1 MPEYPKLD
9 ALRKKD
15 ATAVAVPAAGP
26 ATSVNS
32 MLNANPLEIK
42 KIKRRRSRRTALRV
56 TILSLALL
64 VVASTVFSARML
76 TSGAGLFGD
85 NNGQG
90 FFASLRSLFG
100 DTDPLTGEKQ
110 DRVNFLL
117 LGHGGEGHDGPNLTD
132 TIIVASLKPSTK
144 EVAMLSI
151 PRDLL
156 VPIDAFGQNKIN
168 SAFATGE
175 EGQYPGGGVRLTTEV
190 VEEITG
196 LSIPYYLVIDFKG
209 FEKIVDEFGGVD
221 VDVPREFYDYWHGIQ
236 YDAGP
241 THFDG
246 EEALFFVRARYVE
259 GPEGGD
265 FARAARTQLVLKSL
279 RDKALKLNPITD
291 LGTITSLLD
300 SVGDHVRTNIQIGE
314 MKRLYELASDIN
326 VDTIKSRVIDEGE
339 TGLVYGTS
347 VSLGGVNVSVLAP
360 NDPSFSEI
368 QNYAEHVFDP
378 LPPAAENATLEIQN
392 GTATPGIA
400 ATLSTSL
407 KTSAEVVSVTDA
419 DSDDYQSTFIVD
431 NTDGKMPETLKQLL
445 DELSDLG
452 VEARVV
458 TNTRYPNES
467 SADLLLVLGEDYVD
481 CCIF

>member
-1 MPEYPKLD
+1 MQEYPSLD

-15 ATAVAVPAAGP
+15 ATAVA
-26 ATSVNS
+26 ATAPSGSSVSS

-42 KIKRRRSRRTALRV
+42 KIKRRKGRRTALRV
-56 TILSLALL
+56 TVLSLALL

-85 NNGQG
+85 DNGQG

-100 DTDPLTGEKQ
+100 DTDPLIGEKQ

-156 VPIDAFGQNKIN
+156 VPIGDLGQNKIN

-175 EGQYPGGGVRLTTEV
+175 EGQYPGGGVQLTTET
-190 VEEITG
+190 VEELTG
-196 LSIPYYLVIDFKG
+196 LDIPYYVVIDFRG
-209 FEKIVDEFGGVD
+209 FEKIVDEFGGVE
-221 VDVPREFYDYWHGIQ
+221 VDVPREFYDFLHGIQ

-246 EEALFFVRARYVE
+246 EEALYFVRARYVE

-279 RDKALKLNPITD
+279 RGKALQLNPVTD
-291 LGTITSLLD
+291 LSTISSLLN
-300 SVGDHVRTNIQIGE
+300 SVGEHVRTNVQIGE
-314 MKRLYELASDIN
+314 MKRLYELASEIN

-347 VSLGGVNVSVLAP
+347 VSIGGVNVSVLSP
-360 NDPSFSEI
+360 NDPTFAEI
-368 QNYAEHVFDP
+368 QAYAERMFDA

-392 GTATPGIA
+392 GTTTTGIA
-400 ATLSTSL
+400 ATLSNTL
-407 KTSAEVVSVTDA
+407 TTSAEIVAVSDA
-419 DSDDYQSTFIVD
+419 DTDDYQASFIVD

-445 DELSDLG
+445 DELSELG
-452 VEARVV
+452 IEARVV
-458 TNTRYPNES
+458 TSTRYPNQS

-481 CCIF
+481 CCTQ